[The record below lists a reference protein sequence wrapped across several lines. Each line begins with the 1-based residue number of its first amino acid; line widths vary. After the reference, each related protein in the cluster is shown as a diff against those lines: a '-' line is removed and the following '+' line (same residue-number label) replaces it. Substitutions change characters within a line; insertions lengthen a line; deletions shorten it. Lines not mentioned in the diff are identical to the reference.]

1 MIGFDKA
8 GKKFGTLD
16 AVKEF
21 SMTIKD
27 EEILGLLG
35 PNGAGKTTLMLM
47 MGTVYRP
54 TSGKISV
61 NGLDVVQHPNDVR
74 RMIGIA
80 FQDPRVD
87 GILGAFD
94 VLNWHLK
101 MTTNLDKVEREDR
114 VEKVLK
120 AVDLWEARN
129 KRTWLMSGG
138 MRKKVEDCKVLA
150 QRPKI
155 AVFDE
160 PTAFLDVPSRLLMWK
175 MIRELRDEGSTVIV
189 ATNMMDEAERLSDRV
204 AIVNLGRLVAIDTPE
219 QLKSKTKGGEVLELT
234 LGDGQEC
241 PTDLLTQFSEVQ
253 DVSQE
258 NNKVTV
264 YLSGGRL
271 LLPKIVETLTNRGIK
286 IDSVQRGHLGRC
298 LPQLYWSQTRMSYR
312 FPVRLQGC
320 SFRSPRGT
328 SRLSFEPHG

>member
-1 MIGFDKA
+1 VIVLIGFDKA
-8 GKKFGTLD
+8 GKRFGTLD

-21 SMTIKD
+21 SMTIQD

-74 RMIGIA
+74 KLIGIA

-101 MTTNLDKVEREDR
+101 MTTTLDKAEREAR
-114 VEKVLK
+114 VEKVLR
-120 AVDLWEARN
+120 AVELWDARN

-241 PTDLLTQFSEVQ
+241 PTDLLTQFSEVR
-253 DVSQE
+253 DVNQE
-258 NNKVTV
+258 NNKVIV

-271 LLPKIVETLTNRGIK
+271 LLPKIVETLTNRGVK
-286 IDSVQRGHLGRC
+286 IDSVHLKEVTLEDVFLNYTGH
-298 LPQLYWSQTRMSYR
+298 
-312 FPVRLQGC
+312 RL
-320 SFRSPRGT
+320 
-328 SRLSFEPHG
+328 E

>member
-1 MIGFDKA
+1 LIGFDKA
-8 GKKFGTLD
+8 GKRFGTLD
-16 AVKEF
+16 AVREF
-21 SMTIKD
+21 SMTIQD

-54 TSGKISV
+54 TSGRISV

-74 RMIGIA
+74 KMIGIA

-101 MTTNLDKVEREDR
+101 MTTSLEKDEREGR
-114 VEKVLK
+114 VEKVLR

-219 QLKSKTKGGEVLELT
+219 HLKSKTKGGEVLELT

-241 PTDLLTQFSEVQ
+241 PSDLLTQFAEVQ
-253 DVSQE
+253 EVTQE

-271 LLPKIVETLTNRGIK
+271 LLPKIVETLTNRGVK
-286 IDSVQRGHLGRC
+286 IDSVHLKEVTLEDVFLNYTGH
-298 LPQLYWSQTRMSYR
+298 
-312 FPVRLQGC
+312 RL
-320 SFRSPRGT
+320 
-328 SRLSFEPHG
+328 E

>member
-1 MIGFDKA
+1 MFQGNTALIGFDKA
-8 GKKFGTLD
+8 GKRFGTLD

-21 SMTIKD
+21 SMTIQD

-47 MGTVYRP
+47 MGTVYHP

-74 RMIGIA
+74 KMIGIA

-94 VLNWHLK
+94 VLNWHLR
-101 MTTNLDKVEREDR
+101 MTTNLDKAEREDR
-114 VEKVLK
+114 VEKVLR
-120 AVDLWEARN
+120 AGDLWDARN

-204 AIVNLGRLVAIDTPE
+204 AIVNLGTLVAIDTPE
-219 QLKSKTKGGEVLELT
+219 QLKGKTKGGEVLELT
-234 LGDGQEC
+234 VGNGQEFPREC
-241 PTDLLTQFSEVQ
+241 LTQFGEVQ
-253 DVSQE
+253 DVKQE
-258 NNKVTV
+258 NNKITV

-271 LLPKIVETLTNRGIK
+271 LLPKIVETLTNRGVK
-286 IDSVQRGHLGRC
+286 IDSVHLKEVTLEDVFLNYTGH
-298 LPQLYWSQTRMSYR
+298 
-312 FPVRLQGC
+312 RL
-320 SFRSPRGT
+320 
-328 SRLSFEPHG
+328 E

>member
-1 MIGFDKA
+1 MIGFDRA
-8 GKKFGTLD
+8 GKRFGTLD

-21 SMTIKD
+21 SMTIQD

-74 RMIGIA
+74 KIIGIA

-114 VEKVLK
+114 VEKVLR
-120 AVDLWEARN
+120 AVDLWDARN

-219 QLKSKTKGGEVLELT
+219 QLKGKTKGGEVLELT
-234 LGDGQEC
+234 VGNGQEFPREC
-241 PTDLLTQFSEVQ
+241 LTQFSEVQ
-253 DVSQE
+253 DVKQE

-271 LLPKIVETLTNRGIK
+271 LLPKIVETLTNRGVK
-286 IDSVQRGHLGRC
+286 IDSVHLKEVTLEDVFLNYTGH
-298 LPQLYWSQTRMSYR
+298 
-312 FPVRLQGC
+312 RL
-320 SFRSPRGT
+320 
-328 SRLSFEPHG
+328 E

>member
-1 MIGFDKA
+1 MISFEKA
-8 GKKFGTLD
+8 GKRFGTLD

-21 SMTIKD
+21 SMNIQD

-54 TSGKISV
+54 TSGKILV

-74 RMIGIA
+74 KMIGIA
-80 FQDPRVD
+80 FQDPKVD
-87 GILGAFD
+87 GILNAFD

-101 MTTNLDKVEREDR
+101 MTTTLEKNERENR
-114 VEKVLK
+114 VEEILR
-120 AVDLWEARN
+120 AVDLWDARK

-175 MIRELRDEGSTVIV
+175 MIRELRDGGSTIIV

-204 AIVNLGRLVAIDTPE
+204 AIANHGQLVAIDTPE
-219 QLKSKTKGGEVLELT
+219 KLKGKTKGGEVLELT
-234 LGDGQEC
+234 IGDGQEC
-241 PTDLLTQFSEVQ
+241 PEDLLTGIGDVQ
-253 DVSQE
+253 DVSQKG
-258 NNKVTV
+258 NKVTV
-264 YLSGGRL
+264 YLSSGRL
-271 LLPKIVETLTNRGIK
+271 LLPKIVETLTSSGIK
-286 IDSVQRGHLGRC
+286 IASVHLKEVTLEDVFLNYTG
-298 LPQLYWSQTRMSYR
+298 QT
-312 FPVRLQGC
+312 L
-320 SFRSPRGT
+320 
-328 SRLSFEPHG
+328 E

>member
-1 MIGFDKA
+1 LIGFDKA
-8 GKKFGTLD
+8 GKRFGTLD

-21 SMTIKD
+21 SMTIRD

-74 RMIGIA
+74 KMIGIA

-101 MTTNLDKVEREDR
+101 MTTNLDKVEREAR
-114 VEKVLK
+114 VEKVLR
-120 AVDLWEARN
+120 AVDLWDARN

-189 ATNMMDEAERLSDRV
+189 ATNMMDEAERLSERV
-204 AIVNLGRLVAIDTPE
+204 AIVNLGKLVAIDTPE
-219 QLKSKTKGGEVLELT
+219 QLKGKTKGGEVLELT
-234 LGDGQEC
+234 VGNGQEFPREC
-241 PTDLLTQFSEVQ
+241 LTQFSEVQ
-253 DVSQE
+253 DVNQE

-271 LLPKIVETLTNRGIK
+271 LLPKIVETLTNRGVK
-286 IDSVQRGHLGRC
+286 IDSVHLKEVTLEDVFLNYTGH
-298 LPQLYWSQTRMSYR
+298 
-312 FPVRLQGC
+312 RL
-320 SFRSPRGT
+320 
-328 SRLSFEPHG
+328 E

>member
-8 GKKFGTLD
+8 GKRFGALD

-74 RMIGIA
+74 KMIGIA

-101 MTTNLDKVEREDR
+101 MTTNLDKAERETR

-219 QLKSKTKGGEVLELT
+219 QLKSKTKGGELLELT

-253 DVSQE
+253 DVTQE
-258 NNKVTV
+258 SNKVTI

-271 LLPKIVETLTNRGIK
+271 LLPKIVETLTNRGVK
-286 IDSVQRGHLGRC
+286 IDSVHLKEVTLEDVFLNYTGH
-298 LPQLYWSQTRMSYR
+298 
-312 FPVRLQGC
+312 RL
-320 SFRSPRGT
+320 
-328 SRLSFEPHG
+328 E

>member
-1 MIGFDKA
+1 
-8 GKKFGTLD
+8 
-16 AVKEF
+16 
-21 SMTIKD
+21 MTIKD

-54 TSGKISV
+54 TSGRISV

-74 RMIGIA
+74 KIIGIA

-101 MTTNLDKVEREDR
+101 MTTNLDKAEREGR
-114 VEKVLK
+114 VEKVLR

-253 DVSQE
+253 DVTQE
-258 NNKVTV
+258 SNKVTV

-271 LLPKIVETLTNRGIK
+271 LLPKIVETLTNRGVK
-286 IDSVQRGHLGRC
+286 IDSVHLKEVTLEDVFLNYTGH
-298 LPQLYWSQTRMSYR
+298 
-312 FPVRLQGC
+312 RL
-320 SFRSPRGT
+320 
-328 SRLSFEPHG
+328 E

>member
-8 GKKFGTLD
+8 GKRFGTLD

-21 SMTIKD
+21 SMTIHDK
-27 EEILGLLG
+27 EILGLLG

-61 NGLDVVQHPNDVR
+61 NGLDVVHHPNDVR
-74 RMIGIA
+74 KMIGIA

-114 VEKVLK
+114 VEKVLR
-120 AVDLWEARN
+120 AVDLWDARN

-204 AIVNLGRLVAIDTPE
+204 AIVNLGKLVAIDTPE
-219 QLKSKTKGGEVLELT
+219 QLKGKTKGGEVLELT
-234 LGDGQEC
+234 VGNGQEFPREC
-241 PTDLLTQFSEVQ
+241 LTQFSEVQ
-253 DVSQE
+253 DVNQE

-271 LLPKIVETLTNRGIK
+271 LLPKIVETLTNRGVK
-286 IDSVQRGHLGRC
+286 IDSVHLKEVTLEDVFLNYTGH
-298 LPQLYWSQTRMSYR
+298 
-312 FPVRLQGC
+312 RL
-320 SFRSPRGT
+320 
-328 SRLSFEPHG
+328 E

>member
-1 MIGFDKA
+1 LIGFDKA
-8 GKKFGTLD
+8 GKRFGTLD

-21 SMTIKD
+21 SMTIQDK
-27 EEILGLLG
+27 EILGLLG

-74 RMIGIA
+74 KMIGIA

-114 VEKVLK
+114 VEKVLR
-120 AVDLWEARN
+120 AVDLWDARN

-204 AIVNLGRLVAIDTPE
+204 AIVNLGKLVAIDAPE
-219 QLKSKTKGGEVLELT
+219 QLKGKTKGGEVLELT
-234 LGDGQEC
+234 VGNGQEFPREC
-241 PTDLLTQFSEVQ
+241 LTQFSEVQ
-253 DVSQE
+253 EVNQE

-271 LLPKIVETLTNRGIK
+271 LLPKIVETLTNRGVK
-286 IDSVQRGHLGRC
+286 IDSVHLKEVTLEDVFLNYTGH
-298 LPQLYWSQTRMSYR
+298 
-312 FPVRLQGC
+312 RL
-320 SFRSPRGT
+320 
-328 SRLSFEPHG
+328 E

>member
-1 MIGFDKA
+1 MIDFDKT

-16 AVKEF
+16 AVKDF
-21 SMTIKD
+21 SMTIND

-74 RMIGIA
+74 KTIGIA

-101 MTTNLDKVEREDR
+101 MTTTLDKAEREAR
-114 VEKVLK
+114 VEKVLR
-120 AVDLWEARN
+120 AVELWDARN

-264 YLSGGRL
+264 YLTGGRL
-271 LLPKIVETLTNRGIK
+271 LLPKIVETLTNRGVK
-286 IDSVQRGHLGRC
+286 IDSVHLKEVTLEDVFLNYTGH
-298 LPQLYWSQTRMSYR
+298 
-312 FPVRLQGC
+312 RL
-320 SFRSPRGT
+320 
-328 SRLSFEPHG
+328 E

>member
-1 MIGFDKA
+1 MI
-8 GKKFGTLD
+8 
-16 AVKEF
+16 
-21 SMTIKD
+21 IQD

-74 RMIGIA
+74 KMIGIA
-80 FQDPRVD
+80 FQDPRID

-101 MTTNLDKVEREDR
+101 MTTSLEKEEREAR
-114 VEKVLK
+114 VEKVLR
-120 AVDLWEARN
+120 AVELWDARN

-241 PTDLLTQFSEVQ
+241 PADLLTQFSEVQ

-271 LLPKIVETLTNRGIK
+271 LLPKIVETLTNRGVK
-286 IDSVQRGHLGRC
+286 IDSVHLKEVTLEDVFLNYTGH
-298 LPQLYWSQTRMSYR
+298 
-312 FPVRLQGC
+312 RL
-320 SFRSPRGT
+320 
-328 SRLSFEPHG
+328 E

>member
-1 MIGFDKA
+1 LIGFDKA
-8 GKKFGTLD
+8 GKRFGTLD

-21 SMTIKD
+21 SMTIQD

-74 RMIGIA
+74 KMIGIA

-114 VEKVLK
+114 VEKVLR

-219 QLKSKTKGGEVLELT
+219 QLKRETKGGEVLELT
-234 LGDGQEC
+234 LGNGQEFPREC
-241 PTDLLTQFSEVQ
+241 LTQFTEVQ

-271 LLPKIVETLTNRGIK
+271 LLPKIVETLTNRGVK
-286 IDSVQRGHLGRC
+286 IDSVHLKEVTLEDVFLNYTGH
-298 LPQLYWSQTRMSYR
+298 
-312 FPVRLQGC
+312 RL
-320 SFRSPRGT
+320 
-328 SRLSFEPHG
+328 E

>member
-8 GKKFGTLD
+8 GKRFGTLD

-21 SMTIKD
+21 SMTIQD

-74 RMIGIA
+74 KMIGIA

-114 VEKVLK
+114 VEKVLR
-120 AVDLWEARN
+120 AVDLWDARN

-175 MIRELRDEGSTVIV
+175 MIRALRDEGSTVIV

-204 AIVNLGRLVAIDTPE
+204 AIVNLGKLVAIDAPE
-219 QLKSKTKGGEVLELT
+219 QLKGKTKGGEVLELT
-234 LGDGQEC
+234 VGNGQEFPREC
-241 PTDLLTQFSEVQ
+241 LTQFSEVQ
-253 DVSQE
+253 EVNQE

-271 LLPKIVETLTNRGIK
+271 LLPKIVETLTNRGVK
-286 IDSVQRGHLGRC
+286 IDSVHLKEVTLEDVFLNYTGH
-298 LPQLYWSQTRMSYR
+298 
-312 FPVRLQGC
+312 RL
-320 SFRSPRGT
+320 
-328 SRLSFEPHG
+328 E

>member
-1 MIGFDKA
+1 LIGFDRA
-8 GKKFGTLD
+8 GKRFGTLD

-21 SMTIKD
+21 SMTIQD

-74 RMIGIA
+74 KMIGIA

-114 VEKVLK
+114 VEKVLR

-204 AIVNLGRLVAIDTPE
+204 AIVNLGKLVAIDTPE
-219 QLKSKTKGGEVLELT
+219 QLKGKTKGGEVLELT
-234 LGDGQEC
+234 VGNGQEFPREC
-241 PTDLLTQFSEVQ
+241 LTQFSEVQ

-271 LLPKIVETLTNRGIK
+271 LLPKIVETLTNRGVK
-286 IDSVQRGHLGRC
+286 IDSVHLKEVTLEDVFLNYTGH
-298 LPQLYWSQTRMSYR
+298 
-312 FPVRLQGC
+312 RL
-320 SFRSPRGT
+320 
-328 SRLSFEPHG
+328 E

>member
-1 MIGFDKA
+1 MISFDKA
-8 GKKFGTLD
+8 GKRFGDLD
-16 AVKEF
+16 AVKDF
-21 SMTIKD
+21 SLTIED

-54 TSGKISV
+54 TSGAITV
-61 NGLDVVQHPNDVR
+61 NGIDVVHQPNDVR
-74 RMIGIA
+74 KQIGIA

-101 MTTNLDKVEREDR
+101 MTTTLDKEERSRR
-114 VEKVLK
+114 VEQVLRF
-120 AVDLWEARN
+120 VDLWDARK

-204 AIVNLGRLVAIDTPE
+204 AIVNLGKLVAIDSPDA
-219 QLKSKTKGGEVLELT
+219 LKSRTKGGEVLELT
-234 LGDGQEC
+234 VGNEVEF
-241 PTDLLTQFSEVQ
+241 PSELLSQFSEVQ
-253 DVSQE
+253 DVTQTD
-258 NNKVTV
+258 NKVAI
-264 YLSGGRL
+264 YLTSGRL
-271 LLPKIVETLTNRGIK
+271 LLPKIVETLTNKGVR
-286 IDSVQRGHLGRC
+286 IDSVHLKEVTLEDVFLSYTGHKL
-298 LPQLYWSQTRMSYR
+298 
-312 FPVRLQGC
+312 
-320 SFRSPRGT
+320 
-328 SRLSFEPHG
+328 E

>member
-8 GKKFGTLD
+8 GKRFGTLD

-21 SMTIKD
+21 SMTIQD

-74 RMIGIA
+74 KMIGIA

-101 MTTNLDKVEREDR
+101 MTTTLDKAEREAR
-114 VEKVLK
+114 VEKVLR
-120 AVDLWEARN
+120 AVDLWDARN

-160 PTAFLDVPSRLLMWK
+160 PTAFLDLPSRLLMWK

-253 DVSQE
+253 DVNQE

-271 LLPKIVETLTNRGIK
+271 LLPKIVETLTNRGVK
-286 IDSVQRGHLGRC
+286 IDSVHLKEVTLEDVFLNYTGH
-298 LPQLYWSQTRMSYR
+298 
-312 FPVRLQGC
+312 RL
-320 SFRSPRGT
+320 
-328 SRLSFEPHG
+328 E

>member
-1 MIGFDKA
+1 LIGFDKA
-8 GKKFGTLD
+8 GKRFGTLD

-21 SMTIKD
+21 SMTIHD

-74 RMIGIA
+74 KMIGIA

-101 MTTNLDKVEREDR
+101 MTTHLDKVEREAR
-114 VEKVLK
+114 VEKVLR
-120 AVDLWEARN
+120 AVDLWDARN

-204 AIVNLGRLVAIDTPE
+204 AIVNLGKLVAIDTPE
-219 QLKSKTKGGEVLELT
+219 QLKGRTKGGEVLELT
-234 LGDGQEC
+234 VGNGQEFPREC
-241 PTDLLTQFSEVQ
+241 LTQFSEVQ
-253 DVSQE
+253 DVNQE

-271 LLPKIVETLTNRGIK
+271 LLPKIVETLTNRGVK
-286 IDSVQRGHLGRC
+286 IDSVHLKEVTLEDVFLNYTGH
-298 LPQLYWSQTRMSYR
+298 
-312 FPVRLQGC
+312 RL
-320 SFRSPRGT
+320 
-328 SRLSFEPHG
+328 E

>member
-1 MIGFDKA
+1 MFQGNPALIGFDKA
-8 GKKFGTLD
+8 GKRFGTLD

-21 SMTIKD
+21 SMTIHD

-74 RMIGIA
+74 KMIGIA

-101 MTTNLDKVEREDR
+101 MTTNLDKLEREDR
-114 VEKVLK
+114 VEKVLR

-204 AIVNLGRLVAIDTPE
+204 AIVNLGKLVAIDTPE
-219 QLKSKTKGGEVLELT
+219 QLKGKTKGGEVLELT
-234 LGDGQEC
+234 VGNGQEFPREC
-241 PTDLLTQFSEVQ
+241 LTQFSEVQ
-253 DVSQE
+253 DVKQE

-271 LLPKIVETLTNRGIK
+271 LLPKIVETLTNRGVK
-286 IDSVQRGHLGRC
+286 IDSVHLKEVTLEDVFLNYTGH
-298 LPQLYWSQTRMSYR
+298 
-312 FPVRLQGC
+312 RL
-320 SFRSPRGT
+320 
-328 SRLSFEPHG
+328 E

>member
-8 GKKFGTLD
+8 GKRFGSLD

-21 SMTIKD
+21 SMTIQE

-54 TSGKISV
+54 TSGTISV

-74 RMIGIA
+74 KMIGIA

-101 MTTNLDKVEREDR
+101 MTTTLDKAEREAR
-114 VEKVLK
+114 VEKVLR
-120 AVDLWEARN
+120 AVELWDARN

-241 PTDLLTQFSEVQ
+241 PTGLLTQFSEVQ
-253 DVSQE
+253 DVNQE
-258 NNKVTV
+258 NNKITV

-271 LLPKIVETLTNRGIK
+271 LLPKIVETLTNRGVK
-286 IDSVQRGHLGRC
+286 IDSVHLKEVTLEDVFLNYTGH
-298 LPQLYWSQTRMSYR
+298 
-312 FPVRLQGC
+312 RL
-320 SFRSPRGT
+320 
-328 SRLSFEPHG
+328 E

>member
-1 MIGFDKA
+1 LIGFERA
-8 GKKFGTLD
+8 GKRFGTLD

-21 SMTIKD
+21 SMTIED

-54 TSGKISV
+54 TSGNISV

-74 RMIGIA
+74 KMIGIA

-101 MTTNLDKVEREDR
+101 MTTTLDKAEREAR
-114 VEKVLK
+114 VEKVLR
-120 AVDLWEARN
+120 AVELWDARN

-258 NNKVTV
+258 NNKLTV

-271 LLPKIVETLTNRGIK
+271 LLPKIVETLTNRGVK
-286 IDSVQRGHLGRC
+286 IDSVHLKEVTLEDVFLNYTGH
-298 LPQLYWSQTRMSYR
+298 
-312 FPVRLQGC
+312 RL
-320 SFRSPRGT
+320 
-328 SRLSFEPHG
+328 E

>member
-1 MIGFDKA
+1 LIGFDKA
-8 GKKFGTLD
+8 GKRFGTLD
-16 AVKEF
+16 AVREF
-21 SMTIKD
+21 SMTIQD

-47 MGTVYRP
+47 MATVYRP

-74 RMIGIA
+74 KMIGIA

-101 MTTNLDKVEREDR
+101 MTTNLNKVEREDR
-114 VEKVLK
+114 VEKVLR
-120 AVDLWEARN
+120 AVDLWDARN

-234 LGDGQEC
+234 LGDGQQC

-258 NNKVTV
+258 NNKVIV

-271 LLPKIVETLTNRGIK
+271 LLPKIVETLTNRGLK
-286 IDSVQRGHLGRC
+286 IDSVHLKEVTLEDVFLNYTGH
-298 LPQLYWSQTRMSYR
+298 
-312 FPVRLQGC
+312 RL
-320 SFRSPRGT
+320 
-328 SRLSFEPHG
+328 E

>member
-1 MIGFDKA
+1 MPMKRITVPEEGIETL
-8 GKKFGTLD
+8 FG
-16 AVKEF
+16 
-21 SMTIKD
+21 SYD
-27 EEILGLLG
+27 ENLKHLESLFNVRIRTQGHDLLVEG
-35 PNGAGKTTLMLM
+35 ESP
-47 MGTVYRP
+47 
-54 TSGKISV
+54 
-61 NGLDVVQHPNDVR
+61 
-74 RMIGIA
+74 
-80 FQDPRVD
+80 
-87 GILGAFD
+87 
-94 VLNWHLK
+94 
-101 MTTNLDKVEREDR
+101 NLDKVDREDR
-114 VEKVLK
+114 VEKVLR
-120 AVDLWEARN
+120 AVDLWDARN

-175 MIRELRDEGSTVIV
+175 MIRELRDAGSTVIV

-241 PTDLLTQFSEVQ
+241 PADLLTQFSEVQ

-271 LLPKIVETLTNRGIK
+271 LLPKIVETLTNRGVK
-286 IDSVQRGHLGRC
+286 IDSVHLKEVTLEDVFLNYTGHKL
-298 LPQLYWSQTRMSYR
+298 
-312 FPVRLQGC
+312 
-320 SFRSPRGT
+320 
-328 SRLSFEPHG
+328 E

>member
-8 GKKFGTLD
+8 GKRFGTLD

-21 SMTIKD
+21 SMTIRD

-74 RMIGIA
+74 KMIGIA

-101 MTTNLDKVEREDR
+101 MTTNLDKVDREDR
-114 VEKVLK
+114 VEKVLR
-120 AVDLWEARN
+120 AVDLWDARN

-241 PTDLLTQFSEVQ
+241 PADLLTQFSEVQ

-258 NNKVTV
+258 NNKVRV

-271 LLPKIVETLTNRGIK
+271 LLPKIVETLTNRGVK
-286 IDSVQRGHLGRC
+286 IDSVHLQEVTLEDVFLNYTGHKL
-298 LPQLYWSQTRMSYR
+298 
-312 FPVRLQGC
+312 
-320 SFRSPRGT
+320 
-328 SRLSFEPHG
+328 E

>member
-1 MIGFDKA
+1 LIGFDKA
-8 GKKFGTLD
+8 GKRFGTLD

-21 SMTIKD
+21 SMTIRD

-74 RMIGIA
+74 KMIGIA

-101 MTTNLDKVEREDR
+101 MTTNLDKVEREAR
-114 VEKVLK
+114 VEKVLR
-120 AVDLWEARN
+120 AVDLWDARN

-189 ATNMMDEAERLSDRV
+189 ATNMMDEAERLSERV
-204 AIVNLGRLVAIDTPE
+204 AIVNLGKLVAIDTPE
-219 QLKSKTKGGEVLELT
+219 QLKGKTKGGEVLELT
-234 LGDGQEC
+234 VGNGQEFPREC
-241 PTDLLTQFSEVQ
+241 LTQFSEVQ
-253 DVSQE
+253 DVNQE

-271 LLPKIVETLTNRGIK
+271 LLPKIVETLTNRGVK
-286 IDSVQRGHLGRC
+286 IDSVHLKEVTLEDVFLNYTGHKL
-298 LPQLYWSQTRMSYR
+298 
-312 FPVRLQGC
+312 
-320 SFRSPRGT
+320 
-328 SRLSFEPHG
+328 E

>member
-1 MIGFDKA
+1 LIGFDRACKR
-8 GKKFGTLD
+8 FGTLD

-21 SMTIKD
+21 SMTIQD

-54 TSGKISV
+54 TSGNISV

-74 RMIGIA
+74 KMIGIA
-80 FQDPRVD
+80 FQDPRID

-101 MTTNLDKVEREDR
+101 MTTTLDKAEREAR
-114 VEKVLK
+114 VEKVLR
-120 AVDLWEARN
+120 AVELWDARN

-204 AIVNLGRLVAIDTPE
+204 AIVNLGQLVAIDSPE

-234 LGDGQEC
+234 LDDGQEC

-253 DVSQE
+253 DVNQK

-271 LLPKIVETLTNRGIK
+271 LLPKIVETLTNRGLK
-286 IDSVQRGHLGRC
+286 IDSVHLKEVTLEDVFLNYTGH
-298 LPQLYWSQTRMSYR
+298 
-312 FPVRLQGC
+312 RL
-320 SFRSPRGT
+320 
-328 SRLSFEPHG
+328 E

>member
-1 MIGFDKA
+1 LISFEKA
-8 GKKFGTLD
+8 GKRFGNLD
-16 AVKEF
+16 AVKDF
-21 SMTIKD
+21 SLTIHD

-54 TSGKISV
+54 TSGAIKV
-61 NGLDVVQHPNDVR
+61 NGLDVVHQPNDVR
-74 RMIGIA
+74 KLIGIA
-80 FQDPRVD
+80 FQDPRLD

-101 MTTNLDKVEREDR
+101 MTTTLDKEERAKR
-114 VEKVLK
+114 VEQVLR
-120 AVDLWEARN
+120 AVELWDSRK

-204 AIVNLGRLVAIDTPE
+204 AIANLGKLVAIDSPE
-219 QLKSKTKGGEVLELT
+219 KLKGQTKGGEVLELT
-234 LGDGQEC
+234 LGDQQSLPRE
-241 PTDLLTQFSEVQ
+241 LLTQFHEVQ
-253 DVSQE
+253 DVSQTG
-258 NNKVTV
+258 NKITI
-264 YLSGGRL
+264 YLSSGRL
-271 LLPKIVETLTNRGIK
+271 LLPKIVETLTNRGVK
-286 IDSVQRGHLGRC
+286 IDSVHLKEVTLEDVFLNYTGQRL
-298 LPQLYWSQTRMSYR
+298 
-312 FPVRLQGC
+312 
-320 SFRSPRGT
+320 
-328 SRLSFEPHG
+328 E

>member
-8 GKKFGTLD
+8 GKRFGTLD

-21 SMTIKD
+21 SMTIQD
-27 EEILGLLG
+27 EEILGLLA

-54 TSGKISV
+54 TSGRISV

-74 RMIGIA
+74 KMIGIA

-101 MTTNLDKVEREDR
+101 MTTNLDKGEREDR
-114 VEKVLK
+114 VEKVLR
-120 AVDLWEARN
+120 AVDLWEAKN

-204 AIVNLGRLVAIDTPE
+204 AIVNLGKLVAIDTPE
-219 QLKSKTKGGEVLELT
+219 QLKGKTKGGEVLELT
-234 LGDGQEC
+234 VGNGQEFPREC
-241 PTDLLTQFSEVQ
+241 LTQFSEVQ
-253 DVSQE
+253 DVKQE

-271 LLPKIVETLTNRGIK
+271 LLPKIVETLTNRGVK
-286 IDSVQRGHLGRC
+286 IDSVHLKEVTLEDVFLNYTGH
-298 LPQLYWSQTRMSYR
+298 
-312 FPVRLQGC
+312 RL
-320 SFRSPRGT
+320 
-328 SRLSFEPHG
+328 E

>member
-1 MIGFDKA
+1 
-8 GKKFGTLD
+8 
-16 AVKEF
+16 
-21 SMTIKD
+21 MTIRD

-74 RMIGIA
+74 KMIGIA

-101 MTTNLDKVEREDR
+101 MTTNLDKVGREDR
-114 VEKVLK
+114 VEKVLR
-120 AVDLWEARN
+120 AVDLWDARN

-160 PTAFLDVPSRLLMWK
+160 PTAFLDVPSRLLRWK

-204 AIVNLGRLVAIDTPE
+204 AIVNLGKLVAIDTPE
-219 QLKSKTKGGEVLELT
+219 QLKGKTKGGEVLELT
-234 LGDGQEC
+234 VGNGQEFPPEC
-241 PTDLLTQFSEVQ
+241 LTQFSEVQ
-253 DVSQE
+253 DVNQE

-271 LLPKIVETLTNRGIK
+271 LLPKIVETLTNRGVK
-286 IDSVQRGHLGRC
+286 IDSVHLKEVTLEDVFLNYTGH
-298 LPQLYWSQTRMSYR
+298 
-312 FPVRLQGC
+312 RL
-320 SFRSPRGT
+320 
-328 SRLSFEPHG
+328 E

>member
-1 MIGFDKA
+1 VLQRNTTLIGFDNT
-8 GKKFGTLD
+8 GKRFGTLD

-21 SMTIKD
+21 SMSIQD

-61 NGLDVVQHPNDVR
+61 NGLDVVQHPNEVR
-74 RMIGIA
+74 KMIGIA

-101 MTTNLDKVEREDR
+101 MTTSLEKAEREAR
-114 VEKVLK
+114 VEKVLR
-120 AVDLWEARN
+120 AVDLWDARN

-204 AIVNLGRLVAIDTPE
+204 AIVNLGKLVAIDTPE

-234 LGDGQEC
+234 VGNGQEFPREC
-241 PTDLLTQFSEVQ
+241 LTQFTEIQ
-253 DVSQE
+253 DVNQE
-258 NNKVTV
+258 NNRVTV

-271 LLPKIVETLTNRGIK
+271 LLPKIVETLTNRGVK
-286 IDSVQRGHLGRC
+286 IDSVHLKEVTLEDVFLNYTGH
-298 LPQLYWSQTRMSYR
+298 
-312 FPVRLQGC
+312 RL
-320 SFRSPRGT
+320 
-328 SRLSFEPHG
+328 E